1 MNNLDYDEKELKS
14 VCRDNGIKFL
24 AVFGSIARGEARKD
38 SDIDL
43 LARFN
48 EPKSLFELV
57 DLEDQLSKV
66 FDGRKTDLVTEG
78 FLSPYIR
85 DNVKNNLKVIYGS

>member
-1 MNNLDYDEKELKS
+1 MNNLDFDEKELKS

-24 AVFGSIARGEARKD
+24 AIFGSVARGEDIKD

-57 DLEDQLSKV
+57 NLEEQLSRV
-66 FDGRKTDLVTEG
+66 FGGRKTDLVTEG
-78 FLSPYIR
+78 FLSPFIR
-85 DNVKNNLKVIYGS
+85 EAVKSNLKVIYGS

>member
-1 MNNLDYDEKELKS
+1 MNNLDFDERELKS
-14 VCRDNGIKFL
+14 LCLDNGIKFL
-24 AVFGSIARGEARKD
+24 AVFGSVARGKAEKD

-43 LARFN
+43 LAKFS

-66 FDGRKTDLVTEG
+66 FGGRKTDLVTEG
-78 FLSPYIR
+78 FLSPFIR
-85 DNVKNNLKVIYGS
+85 ESVKSNLKVIYGS